1 MTACFI
7 VTKITITFG
16 ITPRPTGRKL
26 PGVEGLV
33 EVIAVASY
41 LDEQTAGGEVLI
53 IKAGDTFETVAD
65 SLGTFP
71 LNTHSF

>member
-1 MTACFI
+1 MRYFSQSLHFLVNIALCRRF
-7 VTKITITFG
+7 VKHPAKQG
-16 ITPRPTGRKL
+16 LHKAVGRQL

-53 IKAGDTFETVAD
+53 IKR
-65 SLGTFP
+65 
-71 LNTHSF
+71 